1 MNSAHRGW
9 RRRLVATLVAAATGT
24 TLAATTANAWW
35 VSGQSWGTI
44 TSAFGQAYGAFW
56 NESNTQARLGS
67 HFRRTSGTDRVY
79 TDNTGY
85 SWYQDD
91 GRVAWGGSWQS
102 AYTSSSSWVYDWDA
116 RTLHGDAHGVRSV
129 DTEICKER
137 AFQPDPCS
145 DAKAQPYFSY

>member
-1 MNSAHRGW
+1 MNSARLGW
-9 RRRLVATLVAAATGT
+9 GRRLTATLVAAATGI

-35 VSGQSWGTI
+35 VSGTSWGTI
-44 TSAFGQAYGAFW
+44 TSAFGQAYGSFW

-79 TDNTGY
+79 TSNANYT
-85 SWYQDD
+85 WYLDD
-91 GRVAWGGSWQS
+91 GTVAPRGRWES

-116 RTLHGDAHGVRSV
+116 ESLRGDAHGVRSV
-129 DTEICKER
+129 STRICKER

-145 DAKAQPYFSY
+145 DAAAQPYFSY